1 MTRFIYSPV
10 YSVLFCPDL
19 FFLSKLVRG
28 MPLDNSWKPSWCLPV
43 GSEHSSGQFLHFTPS
58 NPLLLGLP
66 ITPRSRLPALT
77 PRPPLISY
85 TKQCTPLPVHLGC
98 CSHPFLSML
107 SLLRCLP
114 VRPAWETILERKRQA
129 RQGQGLMR
137 KKEGGGG
144 GGGLVVEGGRGE
156 QCRAAMSSPAE
167 RQHFKSRDV
176 RVMKVGD
183 TQHTHRC
190 C

>member
-1 MTRFIYSPV
+1 
-10 YSVLFCPDL
+10 
-19 FFLSKLVRG
+19 

-43 GSEHSSGQFLHFTPS
+43 GSKHSSSRFLHLTPS
-58 NPLLLGLP
+58 SPPLLGLP
-66 ITPRSRLPALT
+66 ITPWSRFPALI

-114 VRPAWETILERKRQA
+114 VHPAWETILERKRQA
-129 RQGQGLMR
+129 RQGQGLTR
-137 KKEGGGG
+137 KKRGGGG
-144 GGGLVVEGGRGE
+144 GGGLAVEGGRGE
-156 QCRAAMSSPAE
+156 QCRAAMGSPAE
-167 RQHFKSRDV
+167 WQHFKSRDV

-183 TQHTHRC
+183 TQHTRRC